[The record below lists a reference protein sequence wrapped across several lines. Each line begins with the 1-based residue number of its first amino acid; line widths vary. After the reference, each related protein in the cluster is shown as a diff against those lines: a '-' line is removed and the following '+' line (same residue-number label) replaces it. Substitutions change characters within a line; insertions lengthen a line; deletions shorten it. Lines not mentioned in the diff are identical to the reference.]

1 MQADSGIFWHVCV
14 NELWHTGGVEK
25 GVHNSAMAAE
35 IRAERAVQ
43 GWTQRQL
50 AEKSGINYHTLL
62 NVLDGSRDIN
72 VTQIIQ
78 LAGAFGIPA
87 SEFVERA
94 LARAERMSAG
104 QTNGD

>member
-1 MQADSGIFWHVCV
+1 MQADWGTDWHVCANSCV
-14 NELWHTGGVEK
+14 TLGPVEK
-25 GVHNSAMAAE
+25 GVHNAAMAAE

-72 VTQIIQ
+72 VTQIVQ
-78 LAGAFGIPA
+78 LAAAFAMDPK
-87 SEFVERA
+87 ELVERA
-94 LARAERMSAG
+94 MARAERMSAG
-104 QTNGD
+104 QHNGD